1 MNQSTPILAG
11 KAMTGLAA
19 FFLALSAGRLT
30 AKETTNLPP
39 VLPPLDFFQ
48 NKSPLPDLLL
58 KDKREGRYVTG
69 FPAIG
74 ADAETGLT
82 YGFALQWYDNGQ
94 ADSPFFRYTP
104 YRQRLSI
111 GAVTS
116 TGGST
121 RALIGF
127 DQPYIGESPW
137 RLRLVTLLQRNEFEN
152 YFGIGESTLGPLTY
166 PGSTRAYSNFDD
178 YQSDLDQVVNGQTWK
193 HYNQYLREE
202 AQGGIVVE
210 RDCLG
215 GLLRPHLGLRFS
227 RVNVDDYTGQNIS
240 GGIMQPTRLLED
252 LQAGRIQ
259 GFDGG
264 WDNGLQIGV
273 TFDTRDFEPDPS
285 AGVMLQIVGRV
296 SPEWMGSDFD
306 YQKISVD
313 LRGFY
318 NLLGDSRRLVLA
330 GRFLYLMQFGDV
342 PFYSAPTIPLTDG
355 DIQGLGGHATL
366 QGFVT
371 DRFVGECM
379 ALAASELRWTV
390 GEVLFLKQHL
400 RFMLVPFVETGC
412 VFDTVSD
419 TTLERWKFAGGAG
432 LRLAWN
438 LSTVISF
445 DYGVSGER
453 SAFYMEIAH
462 QF

>member
-1 MNQSTPILAG
+1 MNRSAILLACY
-11 KAMTGLAA
+11 ATTGLTT
-19 FFLALSAGRLT
+19 FFLLLTVDRLV
-30 AKETTNLPP
+30 AEEITNLPP
-39 VLPPLDFFQ
+39 VLRPLDFFQ
-48 NKSPLPDLLL
+48 NKTPLPDLLL
-58 KDKREGRYVTG
+58 KDKREGRYMTG

-74 ADAETGLT
+74 ADPETGFN
-82 YGFALQWYDNGQ
+82 YGLALQWYDNGP
-94 ADSPFFRYTP
+94 ADCPFFRYTP
-104 YRQRLSI
+104 YRRRFSV

-116 TGGST
+116 TGGSS

-127 DQPYIGESPW
+127 DQPYLGESPW

-166 PGSTRAYSNFDD
+166 PGSTRTYSNFDD
-178 YQSDLDQVVNGQTWK
+178 YQSDLDRVVNGQTWK
-193 HYNQYLREE
+193 HYNEYLREE
-202 AQGGIVVE
+202 ASGGIVVE

-227 RVNVDDYTGQNIS
+227 QVNVHDYTGQGIS

-252 LQAGRIQ
+252 FQAGRIQ

-264 WDNGLQIGV
+264 WDNGVQIGL

-285 AGVMLQIVGRV
+285 AGVMLQLVGRV

-306 YQKISVD
+306 YQKITID
-313 LRGFY
+313 LRGFH
-318 NLLGDSRRLVLA
+318 NLLTGSGRLVLA
-330 GRFLYLMQFGDV
+330 GRLCYMMQFGDV

-371 DRFVGECM
+371 DRFVGDSM
-379 ALAASELRWTV
+379 ALAATELRWTV
-390 GEVLFLKQHL
+390 GEVVFLNQHL
-400 RFMLVPFVETGC
+400 RFMLVPFLETGR
-412 VFDTVSD
+412 VFDSVRD
-419 TTLERWKFAGGAG
+419 TTLNDWKFAGGAG
-432 LRLAWN
+432 FRLAWN

-445 DYGVSGER
+445 DYGIASEG
-453 SAFYMEIAH
+453 SSLYMEIAH